1 MEPTDL
7 TLHILMEIR
16 DDARKHAAEVNQR
29 FEKMDQRFEVQE
41 QRIEAI
47 NTALRDM
54 TRQLVMLARDARVQS

>member
-1 MEPTDL
+1 
-7 TLHILMEIR
+7 MEIR